1 MKGQIADSVTRGE
14 LQSRSGSPFEA
25 LRQFARRERR
35 VEQCELCSLE
45 VSPDHPHLIELA
57 QRRLLCVCGACA
69 VLFSGQGGAK
79 YKRVPRRIQL
89 LSDFSMTAAQWE
101 GLLIP
106 INMAF
111 FFKNSLQDRV
121 VAMYPSPAGA
131 TESLLPLEAW
141 NDVVEQN
148 EALNGMESDVEA
160 LLVNR
165 VGESR
170 GVAPA
175 EYYILPIDECYRL
188 VGLIRTHWRGF
199 SGGSEV
205 WEQVGRFFSALRSR
219 AGVGG
224 SEGSECLS

>member
-1 MKGQIADSVTRGE
+1 MLSN
-14 LQSRSGSPFEA
+14 F
-25 LRQFARRERR
+25 
-35 VEQCELCSLE
+35 
-45 VSPDHPHLIELA
+45 LI
-57 QRRLLCVCGACA
+57 
-69 VLFSGQGGAK
+69 
-79 YKRVPRRIQL
+79 
-89 LSDFSMTAAQWE
+89 TAAQWE

-111 FFKNSLQDRV
+111 FFKNSLEGRV
-121 VAMYPSPAGA
+121 IAMYPSPAGA

-199 SGGSEV
+199 SGGTEV
-205 WEQVGRFFSALRSR
+205 WEEIGRFFAALRSK
-219 AGVGG
+219 AGVVPRGANA
-224 SEGSECLS
+224 